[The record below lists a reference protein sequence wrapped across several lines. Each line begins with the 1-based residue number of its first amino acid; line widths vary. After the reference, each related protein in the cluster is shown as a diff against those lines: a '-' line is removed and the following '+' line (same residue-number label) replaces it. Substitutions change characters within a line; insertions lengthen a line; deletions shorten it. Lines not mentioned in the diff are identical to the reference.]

1 MADKKQR
8 NTTGQAPAVDTP
20 AAKTSLRRYFAEQ
33 ADPHRRDKMAPAA
46 QTRGSQPSSPTA
58 SEGSTED
65 QEIRTLLTQLPSKA
79 DLAAMFQKLE
89 DSFSEKLQAVAADV
103 QQLGARV
110 QDLEEEAEHINKRGA
125 EAYDTQETYAEAI
138 RYLQRRL
145 DDVDNRGRRNNL
157 RVRGIP
163 ESAEGATENPI
174 QVLTTLFNRILARP
188 KDTAITFDRAHRAAR
203 PRNLPPD
210 KPRDLIC
217 RIHNFPLKEEIFRK
231 ARQNK
236 DLTTDGQP
244 VTIFQDLAPST
255 LQARRALRPITQAL
269 LERQIKFRWNFPFAL
284 TVNLQNKT
292 HTITSPEDVPDFQR
306 ALKLPPSEV
315 EDWTGLAANQTR
327 QTPQKPKWQRSPR
340 KRRRQNH
347 PGTDISVP
355 TREEPT

>member
-1 MADKKQR
+1 
-8 NTTGQAPAVDTP
+8 
-20 AAKTSLRRYFAEQ
+20 
-33 ADPHRRDKMAPAA
+33 MAPAA

-125 EAYDTQETYAEAI
+125 EAYDTQETHAEAI
-138 RYLQRRL
+138 
-145 DDVDNRGRRNNL
+145 RGRRNNL

-163 ESAEGATENPI
+163 ESAEGVTENPI

-236 DLTTDGQP
+236 DLTIDGQP

-306 ALKLPPSEV
+306 ALKLPPS
-315 EDWTGLAANQTR
+315 
-327 QTPQKPKWQRSPR
+327 
-340 KRRRQNH
+340 
-347 PGTDISVP
+347 
-355 TREEPT
+355 